1 MLELNGKHIAELG
14 DEDLRLLVTNLCEAE
29 LQRNGLPASA
39 VLAGGN
45 QTAKDGGIDVAVDL
59 DLASVN
65 LDFILRPHTGF
76 QVKCED
82 IPEGKVL
89 AEMRPKGAL
98 RDSIKTLIAAKGAYV
113 IVCSKGT
120 VSKLFLEKRIKAMR
134 SAVADQPDSDD
145 LKVDFYDRDRLAR
158 WVRQFPGVE
167 LWVRARVGAQLRGW
181 QGYAPWAGGAL
192 GTAYL
197 HDETARVV
205 ERRAGGTPGALTVA
219 AGIDR
224 MRAALATPG
233 QVSRLVGLSG
243 TGKTRLVQALF
254 ESVEGTGSPLETGSL
269 LYTDLGHSPDPSARE
284 MLLSLGEA
292 GQRAMVIIDNCNPSA
307 HRTLT
312 DVVRQF
318 PAHLSLLTVEYD
330 VADEDS
336 PEATDVFELSPSSGQ
351 VLESV
356 LKRLAPHLDSSDRI
370 RITEFAGGNARIALA
385 LAGTVAPGETLGTL
399 KDEELFRRLFRQ
411 GQADD
416 DGLLLAA
423 EACSLVYSFEGEDV
437 QSDASELRV
446 LGALIG
452 FSGREM
458 FRHVRTLMR
467 RNLVQSRS
475 KWRAVLPPALANRLA
490 QYALENIPRAEI
502 VEAFV
507 SSDRLLL
514 SFSRRLEYL
523 HDSREARAIAARWMD
538 DEQMLAK
545 PAQLNSFRRQLFINL
560 APLNPQQVLASL
572 QSAFDGDGAQD
583 FVTRQHGNLAEWSA
597 LLRHLAFEPAGFDTA
612 ASLLLMLAE
621 LDTSNYTNCRDAWH
635 EPFRIGLSGTMALP
649 AQRMGLL
656 ERLMAT
662 ATGRRRELVWEAI
675 EAMLEANFFNSS
687 HNFSFGARRQGY
699 GWEPSSQEEVE
710 AWYKNA
716 FQLVRT
722 MWQSDAEGRERA
734 SEALA
739 TRFRGL
745 WHRGVHT
752 QLAALA
758 REFASQAGWPAGWL
772 AIRGVLRFDSPG
784 MSPESLAALRELE
797 AALVPSG
804 LLQEVRTYALRPGSG
819 YFDVADALDASD
831 AEADQNPIDA
841 WQRADARV
849 IALGEALARDNDVLV
864 QVLPELFSEQ
874 NGRQTLLGQGMGRS
888 SADALRHWTLLREA
902 FMRAEDEPN
911 VGVLAGFAQGVKASN
926 PAAHTAI
933 MDDLPGEPRLD
944 PYYPTFVGLPADD
957 TDADR
962 LIAAM
967 HRGLAKPFRFRL
979 RTNLN
984 GAVGLSLEKFC
995 AAVTALSS
1003 MEGGLISAIDELL
1016 GELYQWK
1023 PDTAAIPVE
1032 FTQLAQELLNKFNF
1046 DARNYNVAYRT
1057 NELAKIAFSGSNAS
1071 GAAAQFASRFAMA
1084 LDDSRTHGDEYGDL
1098 AGTLF
1103 RLQPKAALEAF
1114 FTKSVRRKHFGFR
1127 SRYVARYGSVVQSAP
1142 DDVILDWVRSD
1153 PATRAPLVASEIT
1166 IVSNTD
1172 DGATVLGSLAMHLL
1186 EMAPDK
1192 ASVLD
1197 AFSRNFHP
1205 SHWSGSLGQTLAPFI
1220 ALGETLKTH
1229 PDPVVATWAAKA
1241 LASMRQRIEGDR
1253 NWDVQH
1259 EESFE

>member
-1 MLELNGKHIAELG
+1 MLELTGKHIAELG
-14 DEDLRLLVTNLCEAE
+14 DEDLRLLVTKLCEAE

-45 QTAKDGGIDVAVDL
+45 QTAKDGGIDVAVGL
-59 DLASVN
+59 DSVSVN

-82 IPEGKVL
+82 TSEGKVI

-134 SAVADQPDSDD
+134 SAVADQPDSAD

-158 WVRQFPGVE
+158 WVRQYPGVE
-167 LWVRARVGAQLRGW
+167 LWVRTRVGAQLRGW
-181 QGYAPWAGGAL
+181 QGYAEWAGGVP
-192 GTAYL
+192 GTAYMY
-197 HDETARVV
+197 DETARMF
-205 ERRAGGTPGALTVA
+205 ERRGGGAPAALTVV
-219 AGIDR
+219 AGIQR
-224 MRAALATPG
+224 MRAALGTPG
-233 QVSRLVGLSG
+233 QISRLVGLSG

-254 ESVEGTGSPLETGSL
+254 EHVEGAGSPLETCSL
-269 LYTDLGHSPDPSARE
+269 QYTDLGHSPDPSARE
-284 MLLSLGEA
+284 MLLRLGEA
-292 GQRAMVIIDNCNPSA
+292 GQHAMVIVDNCNPST

-312 DVVRQF
+312 YVVRQF

-336 PEATDVFELSPSSGQ
+336 PEATDVFELAPSSGP
-351 VLESV
+351 VLESI
-356 LKRLAPHLDSSDRI
+356 LTRLAPHLDSSDRI
-370 RITEFAGGNARIALA
+370 RIAEFAGGNARIALA
-385 LAGTVAPGETLGTL
+385 LAGTVALGETLGTL

-411 GQADD
+411 GQTDD
-416 DGLLLAA
+416 EGLLWAA
-423 EACSLVYSFEGEDV
+423 EACSLVYSFEGVDA
-437 QSDASELRV
+437 QSDASELRI

-452 FSGREM
+452 ISGREM

-490 QYALENIPRAEI
+490 RYALESIPRADI
-502 VEAFV
+502 VDAFV
-507 SSDRLLL
+507 SSERLLL

-523 HDSREARAIAARWMD
+523 HDSSVARAIAARWMD

-545 PAQLNSFRRQLFINL
+545 PAQLNSLGRKLFINL

-572 QSAFDGDGAQD
+572 QRAFDGDGAQE
-583 FVTRQHGNLAEWSA
+583 FVTRQHGSLAEWSA
-597 LLRHLAFEPAGFDTA
+597 LLRHLAFEPASFDAA
-612 ASLLLMLAE
+612 ASLLLTLAE
-621 LDTSNYTNCRDAWH
+621 LDKSTYTNCRDAWH

-649 AQRMGLL
+649 VQRMGLL
-656 ERLMAT
+656 DRLMAS
-662 ATGRRRELVWEAI
+662 ATGRRRELIWEAV
-675 EAMLEANFFNSS
+675 EATLEANFINSS
-687 HNFSFGARRQGY
+687 HDFSFGARPHGY

-716 FQLVRT
+716 FRLVRT
-722 MWQSDAEGRERA
+722 VWQSSAEGRERA
-734 SEALA
+734 SKALA
-739 TRFRGL
+739 TRFREL
-745 WHRGVHT
+745 WHSGVHI
-752 QLAALA
+752 QLTALA

-772 AIRGVLRFDSPG
+772 AIRGTLRFDSSR
-784 MSPESLAALRELE
+784 MTTESLAALRELE
-797 AALVPSG
+797 AALVPTG
-804 LLQEVRTYALRPGSG
+804 LLQEVRTYALGHASG
-819 YFDVADALDASD
+819 YLDVADALDASD
-831 AEADQNPIDA
+831 EDEDENPIDA

-864 QVLPELFSEQ
+864 LVLPELFSEQ
-874 NGRQTLLGQGMGRS
+874 NGRQTLLGKGIGRS
-888 SADALRHWTLLREA
+888 SADALHHWILLREA
-902 FMRAEDEPN
+902 FLRIEGDPN

-926 PAAHTAI
+926 PTAHTAI
-933 MDDLPGEPRLD
+933 MEELPGDPKLD
-944 PYYPTFVGLPADD
+944 PYYPAFLGAPADD
-957 TDADR
+957 IDADR

-967 HRGLAKPFRFRL
+967 HRGLAKPFRFIL
-979 RTNLN
+979 RTNLH
-984 GAVGLSLEKFC
+984 GAAGLSLEKFC

-1003 MEGGLISAIDELL
+1003 MEGGLISAMDELH

-1023 PDTAAIPVE
+1023 PDTAAVPVE
-1032 FTQLAQELLNKFNF
+1032 FTQLAQALLNKFNF
-1046 DARNYNVAYRT
+1046 EARNYNDAYRI

-1071 GAAAQFASRFAMA
+1071 DAAAQFASRFAMA

-1098 AGTLF
+1098 ARTLF
-1103 RLQPKAALEAF
+1103 ELQPKAALEAF
-1114 FTKSVRRKHFGFR
+1114 FTKPVQRRHFGLR
-1127 SRYVARYGSVVQSAP
+1127 SRYVARHGSVVQSAP

-1153 PATRAPLVASEIT
+1153 PATRAPLLACEIT

-1172 DGATVLGSLAMHLL
+1172 DGATVLGSLATHLL

-1192 ASVLD
+1192 ASVLG

-1229 PDPVVATWAAKA
+1229 LDPVVAAWAIGA

-1253 NWDVQH
+1253 DWDVQR